1 MSQEANRCLTKG
13 FPRPDRSE
21 VLIAQSVHE
30 HHQTRRHS
38 NRLLAHA
45 DGKPFT
51 DLLAEGHV
59 MRMADLDVALMRGSH
74 ETSMGVGKGNQET
87 WNYRRAV
94 TRRASW
100 IFAPESGLRKQ
111 DWARYGQTCVE
122 QSETTA
128 RTSSRSPLARAA
140 ASPACTVGAKPG
152 TAITAAPRRQNIARA
167 ERDFII
173 LSC

>member
-74 ETSMGVGKGNQET
+74 ETSMGVGKG
-87 WNYRRAV
+87 
-94 TRRASW
+94 TR
-100 IFAPESGLRKQ
+100 
-111 DWARYGQTCVE
+111 
-122 QSETTA
+122 
-128 RTSSRSPLARAA
+128 
-140 ASPACTVGAKPG
+140 KPG
-152 TAITAAPRRQNIARA
+152 TIGGPSPDELPGFSPLNPGCANRIGPDMARPVSSNRRRPLEPQVDLPWPELPLRPLAPW
-167 ERDFII
+167 ERNPAPPSPPLRGDRISRGLREI
-173 LSC
+173 LSF